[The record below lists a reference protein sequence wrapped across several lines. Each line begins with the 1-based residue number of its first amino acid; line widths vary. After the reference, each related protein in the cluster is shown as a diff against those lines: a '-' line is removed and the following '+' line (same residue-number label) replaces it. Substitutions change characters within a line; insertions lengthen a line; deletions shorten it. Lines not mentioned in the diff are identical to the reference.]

1 MEENEMT
8 KKCSKCGRELP
19 VSEFYKNNRTKD
31 GYCYYCKSCHD
42 ESVKKSKCLKKDVT
56 HKTMSEQ
63 PKQVHLNKVY
73 SNPEL
78 AKFQPRELIAEL
90 RARGY
95 SGELSIRQVIT
106 V

>member
-1 MEENEMT
+1 MEENVLT
-8 KKCSKCGRELP
+8 KKCTKCGRELP
-19 VSEFYKNNRTKD
+19 ISEFYKNNRTKD

-42 ESVKKSKCLKKDVT
+42 ESVKKSRCLKKVDS
-56 HKTMSEQ
+56 HKTISEQ

-90 RARGY
+90 RERGY

>member
-1 MEENEMT
+1 MEENVLT

-19 VSEFYKNNRTKD
+19 ISEFYKNNRTKD

-42 ESVKKSKCLKKDVT
+42 ESVKKSKCLKKDVA
-56 HKTMSEQ
+56 HKTMNEQ

-95 SGELSIRQVIT
+95 SGELSVRQFIT